1 MVVDPNPGAALV
13 GTPLADAEPAALGSA
28 GLGAAWRRLKANRLA
43 LVGGAIVLVV
53 AALAVFAPLVAR
65 QDPNATNPYNTL
77 LPPSLEHLFGTDN
90 NGRDIFARV
99 VFGARVS
106 MQVGLE
112 VVLLAAVVGIILG
125 AIAGYWS
132 GSWIDEVTMRS
143 LDVFIAFPSTIL
155 AIAVMG
161 VLGVK
166 PTSIGPFEL
175 SNLGKIVL
183 VVGVVFTPRFARIV
197 RASFLREREEQYV
210 QAARSIGAGDLRII
224 VGEILPNSI
233 APVIVQA
240 TFYMATAILV
250 EAALSFLGLGT
261 TPPTASWGS
270 MLSDARAFLISG
282 EWWFSVFPGLAILL
296 TMAGFNL
303 LGDGLRDALDP
314 RTRHAL
320 ASAPANAAAKEVPHR
335 DAIAAAAESRLPL
348 LRVRNLV
355 TTLHLPSGPVNAVDG
370 VSFDLAEGTVMGLV
384 GESAA
389 GKSMTA
395 TSIIRLVRPPAQ
407 ITGGQVLL
415 RGIDLLTLPEREMD
429 RVRGSEIAL
438 ITQDPMTALNPV
450 KTVGE
455 QMIRVIRLHTLSGRA
470 EAAERAIQLMQ
481 RVGIPGARDSLR
493 SYPHQ
498 FSGGMLQRMS
508 IAMALS
514 CSPKLLIADEPTTAL
529 DVTIQAQILDL
540 LKSLQVEMGMSI
552 LLITHNLAVV
562 AEFCDRVAVM
572 YAGRIVEEGTAQQ
585 IVGLPRHPYTRGL
598 ISVTPTID
606 DAAGE
611 LPTIKGRMPDV
622 QHLPRGCRFH
632 PRCPARFEPCD
643 RVDPIAIPV
652 SQGASVACHLYD
664 PGLSPTE
671 AAEA

>member
-1 MVVDPNPGAALV
+1 MAVNPASDTAQI
-13 GTPLADAEPAALGSA
+13 DDSEPVALGSA
-28 GLGAAWRRLKANRLA
+28 GLRAAWRRLSANRLA
-43 LVGGAIVLVV
+43 MIGGGIVLVV
-53 AALAVFAPLVAR
+53 ALTAVLAPLIGR
-65 QDPNATNPYNTL
+65 QDPIATDPYNTL
-77 LPPSLEHLFGTDN
+77 LPPSLQHLFGTDN
-90 NGRDIFARV
+90 NGRDIFSRV

-112 VVLLAAVVGIILG
+112 VVLLAAVAGIVLG

-132 GSWIDEVTMRS
+132 GSWVDELTMRV

-166 PTSIGPFEL
+166 AIPIGPFQL
-175 SNLGKIVL
+175 NNVTKIVL
-183 VVGVVFTPRFARIV
+183 VVGVVFAPRFARIV

-210 QAARSIGAGDLRII
+210 QAARSIGARDFRII
-224 VGEILPNSI
+224 AAEILPNSI
-233 APVIVQA
+233 VPVIVQA

-250 EAALSFLGLGT
+250 EASLSFLGIGI
-261 TPPTASWGS
+261 TPPTPSWGS
-270 MLSDARAFLISG
+270 MLSDARAYLISG

-314 RTRHAL
+314 RTRD
-320 ASAPANAAAKEVPHR
+320 ASGTLPTTARRIEAMAAVGTG
-335 DAIAAAAESRLPL
+335 SQPL
-348 LRVRNLV
+348 LRVQDLV
-355 TTLHLPSGPVNAVDG
+355 TTLQLPSGPVNAVDG
-370 VSFDLAEGTVMGLV
+370 ISFDLQAGTVLGLV

-395 TSIIRLVRPPAQ
+395 SSIIRLVRPPGQ
-407 ITGGQVLL
+407 ITAGRVLL
-415 RGIDLLTLPEREMD
+415 RGVNLVTLPEREMD
-429 RVRGSEIAL
+429 ALRGREIAL

-450 KTVGE
+450 KTIGD
-455 QMIRVIRLHTLSGRA
+455 QMVRVIRLHTACSAG
-470 EAAERAIQLMQ
+470 EAADRAVELMQ
-481 RVGIPGARDSLR
+481 RVGIPGARERLG

-498 FSGGMLQRMS
+498 FSGGMLQRIS

-514 CSPKLLIADEPTTAL
+514 CKPKLLIADEPTTAL

-540 LKSLQVEMGMSI
+540 LKSLQAEMGMAV

-585 IVGLPRHPYTRGL
+585 IVDQPRHPYTRGL
-598 ISVTPTID
+598 IGVTPTLD
-606 DAAGE
+606 DEAGE
-611 LPTIKGRMPDV
+611 LPTIRGRMPDL
-622 QHLPRGCRFH
+622 QHIPPGCRFH

-643 RVDPIAIPV
+643 RVDPTLLPM
-652 SQGASVACHLYD
+652 SEGARVACHLYD
-664 PGLSPTE
+664 DE
-671 AAEA
+671 AAR

>member
-1 MVVDPNPGAALV
+1 MAVNPGSDPAL
-13 GTPLADAEPAALGSA
+13 LEDSEPVALGGA
-28 GLGAAWRRLKANRLA
+28 GLRAAWRRLAANRLA
-43 LVGGAIVLVV
+43 LVGGGIVVVV
-53 AALAVFAPLVAR
+53 ALTAVFAPLIGR
-65 QDPNATNPYNTL
+65 QDPIATDPYNTL
-77 LPPSLEHLFGTDN
+77 LPPSLQHFFGTDN
-90 NGRDIFARV
+90 NGRDVFSRV

-106 MQVGLE
+106 VQVGLE
-112 VVLLAAVVGIILG
+112 VVLLAAVVGIVLG

-132 GSWIDEVTMRS
+132 GSWIDEVTMRT

-166 PTSIGPFEL
+166 ATPIGPFQL
-175 SNLGKIVL
+175 SNVTKIVL
-183 VVGVVFTPRFARIV
+183 VVGVVFAPRFARIV

-210 QAARSIGAGDLRII
+210 QAARSIGASDLRII
-224 VGEILPNSI
+224 AAEILPNSI
-233 APVIVQA
+233 IPVIVQA

-250 EAALSFLGLGT
+250 EASLSFLGIGI
-261 TPPTASWGS
+261 TPPTPSWGS
-270 MLSDARAFLISG
+270 MLSEARAFLISG

-314 RTRHAL
+314 RTRD
-320 ASAPANAAAKEVPHR
+320 ASGTGAASREV
-335 DAIAAAAESRLPL
+335 DAISRREVAHSGPL
-348 LRVRNLV
+348 LRVRDLV
-355 TTLHLPSGPVNAVDG
+355 TTLDLASGPVNAVDG
-370 VSFDLAEGTVMGLV
+370 VSFDLEAGTVLGLV

-395 TSIIRLVRPPAQ
+395 TSIIRLVRPPGRIA
-407 ITGGQVLL
+407 GGQVLL
-415 RGIDLLTLPEREMD
+415 RGVDLVTLPEREMD
-429 RVRGSEIAL
+429 RIRGSEIAM

-450 KTVGE
+450 KTIGD
-455 QMIRVIRLHTLSGRA
+455 QMVRVIRLHTGCNA
-470 EAAERAIQLMQ
+470 GEAAERAVELMQ
-481 RVGIPGARDSLR
+481 RVGIPGARERLR

-498 FSGGMLQRMS
+498 FSGGMLQRIS

-540 LKSLQVEMGMSI
+540 LKSLQGEMGMAV

-585 IVGLPRHPYTRGL
+585 IVNEPRHPYTRGL
-598 ISVTPTID
+598 IGVTPTLD
-606 DAAGE
+606 DEAGE
-611 LPTIKGRMPDV
+611 LPTIRGRMPDL
-622 QHLPRGCRFH
+622 QHVPRGCRFH

-643 RVDPIAIPV
+643 RVDPALIPMPG
-652 SQGASVACHLYD
+652 GARVACLLYE
-664 PGLSPTE
+664 E
-671 AAEA
+671 AGGR